1 MVLGLKNN
9 LICGVISGLIPL
21 LGWNEPVATSAPV
34 QDEAIQAILRL
45 NQKHILFPY
54 PRIFQPPS
62 LPQNFP
68 LLPTSPPPT
77 SFISFPNH
85 SISRAWES
93 SWAWIA
99 QSFEET
105 WDTRLEKGGEFNVEG
120 MWKGESKRSTYPKC
134 RNERKNVS
142 SLLFLYFFSFLLFF
156 IFVFF
161 FFFFYLK
168 RKRCPRK
175 KCLKLKGRCRKPKAK
190 AKNERAKQK
199 LEGKLL
205 PFFAFFFLPMVF
217 FFVFLFFLLLEKKR
231 MPT

>member
-1 MVLGLKNN
+1 M
-9 LICGVISGLIPL
+9 S
-21 LGWNEPVATSAPV
+21 WSEPGATSAPV
-34 QDEAIQAILRL
+34 QDEAIQAILGL

-77 SFISFPNH
+77 SFISFPSH

-93 SWAWIA
+93 SWAWIV

-142 SLLFLYFFSFLLFF
+142 SLLFLYIYFFLLFF
-156 IFVFF
+156 YLCVVL
-161 FFFFYLK
+161 FFFYLR

-175 KCLKLKGRCRKPKAK
+175 KCLKRKGRCMKPKVK

-205 PFFAFFFLPMVF
+205 PLFAFFFPSYGF
-217 FFVFLFFLLLEKKR
+217 FFFFSSSWEKKDANIKHLKQKGR
-231 MPT
+231 NERAKREPKVRG